1 MNTEN
6 YITLNLTQPGLCVR
20 MYLIIS
26 YLNYARDNNKK
37 LLCLWRKNNQCP
49 GNFSEVFKGI
59 DDVVF
64 LENDFKGIKGEYP
77 KGKNSWNMIDGYWPS
92 KYHKDYSLFKPTVK
106 LQDKIDSIVNKLG
119 DFISLHVRRTDMPGL
134 ASNSDF
140 FEFIDELPDFKIYLA
155 CDQKST
161 QETFLE
167 KYGERIFLNKPFK
180 KEWSPQDKL
189 ERSSSL
195 EDAVIDLFVASRAK
209 FYKGSNKSQN
219 GIGLSSFSGAI
230 QYLYNLNHYL
240 KRY

>member
-1 MNTEN
+1 
-6 YITLNLTQPGLCVR
+6 
-20 MYLIIS
+20 
-26 YLNYARDNNKK
+26 
-37 LLCLWRKNNQCP
+37 
-49 GNFSEVFKGI
+49 
-59 DDVVF
+59 
-64 LENDFKGIKGEYP
+64 
-77 KGKNSWNMIDGYWPS
+77 
-92 KYHKDYSLFKPTVK
+92 
-106 LQDKIDSIVNKLG
+106 
-119 DFISLHVRRTDMPGL
+119 MPGL

-140 FEFIDELPDFKIYLA
+140 FEFIDKHPDLKIYLA

-209 FYKGSNKSQN
+209 FYKGSNKGQN

-230 QYLYNLNHYL
+230 QYLYNLNSTVN
-240 KRY
+240 